1 MLTKNKKTIIK
12 SWWARLAA
20 ADPGRTRLHQ
30 AARITIS
37 VFSSVMFM
45 LWVTSLLNIS
55 FTPAILAGV
64 VSLLSLLLV
73 NDDTDKKKKITA
85 LLLVISSMVWL
96 TVRTYL
102 SSIPFMTD
110 GLFLLVIFFAYYLQH
125 YGFRYFGIFMIAF
138 LSIYF
143 STLLNLQPPDLPG
156 FIIGIFVGGGFSY
169 LYHFIFFK
177 NKPKRQL
184 SRSMNSFHI
193 QTNLTLD
200 LVLDAIAD
208 PTPNR
213 YRALLLKR
221 DVKKL
226 NEYAQVISGQLTT
239 TDPGEV
245 WPGIDAEQLRM
256 YVFDA
261 EMLIETLYP
270 AVKRIKELHALEHNE
285 VRKLLYKLVES
296 VRDAEVLRSHDIV
309 GNLKQTENVI
319 EELKQQLIELR
330 VSNHQNKDWLWLIR
344 RIESIANHLVD
355 SSIEL
360 GERRIANIEE
370 KERLEDAEEIKKENA
385 STEEKSKQ
393 PRAAT
398 IKALQ
403 AIVAG
408 AAAIILGNF
417 LSPAHQYWVLL
428 SAFVVLLG
436 TDTVGMTLQKAFQ
449 RSLGTIFGAV
459 AGFGL
464 AHLLAGQVILE
475 LIALFCCIFMA
486 FYLLSISYAMMMFW
500 MTMLI
505 AIMYDFLLGGIT
517 EQILMA
523 RVFDTLA
530 GAILGF
536 LAAAIIYPK
545 STREKVANTAEDFLS
560 KLSSYVADY
569 LDSFAERNKHYDFTN
584 QAFSIDEQMR
594 KITEDARPLRNRPA
608 ILARSGIERW
618 LTVLTA
624 INYFAKHLLASTNRN
639 NRSTIV
645 KGSEKTLDLVK
656 EVIKHNILTVL
667 RLLKGETGLMMY
679 NLNKERE
686 FIEGLSEN
694 IISDDQE
701 VKKFVN
707 DLYYIWRINQSLL
720 LLGKELGVS
729 KNREAA
735 SFDSYKKSPQ
745 EH

>member
-1 MLTKNKKTIIK
+1 MWTKNEKTIIQ
-12 SWWARLAA
+12 SWWSRLTAT
-20 ADPGRTRLHQ
+20 DPGRTRLHQ

-37 VFSSVMFM
+37 VFSSVMTM
-45 LWVTSLLNIS
+45 LWLTTILGIS

-85 LLLVISSMVWL
+85 LLLVISSIIWL
-96 TVRTYL
+96 TLRTLL
-102 SSIPFMTD
+102 SSIPFVTD

-125 YGFRYFGIFMIAF
+125 YGFRYFGLFMIAF

-143 STLLNLQPPDLPG
+143 STLLKLQPSDLLG
-156 FIIGIFVGGGFSY
+156 FILGIVVGGAYSY
-169 LYHFIFFK
+169 LYHFILFR
-177 NKPKRQL
+177 NRPKRQL
-184 SRSMNSFHI
+184 SRSMKSFHI

-221 DVKKL
+221 DVRTL
-226 NEYAQVISGQLTT
+226 NEYAQVISSQLTT

-245 WPGIDAEQLRM
+245 WSGIDAEQLRM

-270 AVKRIKELHALEHNE
+270 AVKRMKELHALEHNE
-285 VRKLLYKLVES
+285 VRKLLYKVVES
-296 VRDAEVLRSHDIV
+296 IRDAEVLRSHDIV
-309 GNLKQTENVI
+309 GNLKQTQTVI
-319 EELKQQLIELR
+319 EELKNQLIQLR
-330 VSNHQNKDWLWLIR
+330 ISNHQNKDWLWLIR
-344 RIESIANHLVD
+344 RIESIANHLIE
-355 SSIEL
+355 SSNEL
-360 GERRIANIEE
+360 GARRMANIEE
-370 KERLEDAEEIKKENA
+370 KVRLDDPEEVKKENIQ
-385 STEEKSKQ
+385 ENEKSNQ

-398 IKALQ
+398 RKALQ

-408 AAAIILGNF
+408 AVAIFLGYF
-417 LSPAHQYWVLL
+417 LSPTHQYWVLL

-464 AHLLAGQVILE
+464 AHLLEGRLVLE

-505 AIMYDFLLGGIT
+505 AIMYDFILGGIT
-517 EQILMA
+517 EQILIA

-530 GAILGF
+530 GAFIGF
-536 LAAAIIYPK
+536 LAAAVIYPK
-545 STREKVANTAEDFLS
+545 TTREKVADTAEDFLN
-560 KLSSYVADY
+560 KLTEYVSDY
-569 LDSFAERNKHYDFTN
+569 LESFSHTEKNFNFTN
-584 QAFSIDEQMR
+584 QAFGIDEQMR
-594 KITEDARPLRNRPA
+594 KIVEDARPLRNRPA

-639 NRSTIV
+639 NRSTIIV
-645 KGSEKTLDLVK
+645 GSEKTLFEVN
-656 EVIKHNILTVL
+656 EVIKHNVHTLL
-667 RLLKGETGLMMY
+667 KLLKGESGLTMY
-679 NLNKERE
+679 SLNKERE
-686 FIEGLSEN
+686 HIEGLTEN
-694 IISDDQE
+694 VEYED
-701 VKKFVN
+701 VNLKKFVN

-720 LLGKELGVS
+720 ILGKELGS
-729 KNREAA
+729 IKNKEA
-735 SFDSYKKSPQ
+735 S
-745 EH
+745 EHFNTNRNLEQ

>member
-1 MLTKNKKTIIK
+1 MWTKNEKSIIQ
-12 SWWARLAA
+12 SWWSRLAA
-20 ADPGRTRLHQ
+20 TDPGRTRLHQ

-37 VFSSVMFM
+37 VFSSVMTM
-45 LWVTSLLNIS
+45 LWLTTILGIS

-85 LLLVISSMVWL
+85 LLLVISSIIWL
-96 TVRTYL
+96 TLRTLL
-102 SSIPFMTD
+102 SSIPFVTD

-125 YGFRYFGIFMIAF
+125 YGFRYFGLFMIAF

-143 STLLNLQPPDLPG
+143 STLLKLQPSDLLG
-156 FIIGIFVGGGFSY
+156 FILGIVVGGAYSY
-169 LYHFIFFK
+169 LYHFILFR
-177 NKPKRQL
+177 NRPKRQL
-184 SRSMNSFHI
+184 SRSMKSFHI

-200 LVLDAIAD
+200 LVLDAISD

-221 DVKKL
+221 DVRKL
-226 NEYAQVISGQLTT
+226 NEYAQVISSQLTT

-245 WPGIDAEQLRM
+245 WSGIDAEQLRM

-270 AVKRIKELHALEHNE
+270 AVKRMKELHALEHNE
-285 VRKLLYKLVES
+285 VRKLLYKVVES
-296 VRDAEVLRSHDIV
+296 IRDAEVLRSHDIV
-309 GNLKQTENVI
+309 GNLKQTQTVI
-319 EELKQQLIELR
+319 EELKNQLIELR
-330 VSNHQNKDWLWLIR
+330 ISNHQNKDWLWLIR
-344 RIESIANHLVD
+344 RIESIANHLIE
-355 SSIEL
+355 SSNEL
-360 GERRIANIEE
+360 GARRMANIEE
-370 KERLEDAEEIKKENA
+370 QVRLDDPEEIKKENVQE
-385 STEEKSKQ
+385 SEKSNQ

-398 IKALQ
+398 KKALQ

-408 AAAIILGNF
+408 AVAIFLGYF
-417 LSPAHQYWVLL
+417 LSPTHQYWVLL

-464 AHLLAGQVILE
+464 AHLLEGRLVLE

-505 AIMYDFLLGGIT
+505 AIMYDFILGGIT
-517 EQILMA
+517 EQILIA

-530 GAILGF
+530 GAFIGF
-536 LAAAIIYPK
+536 LAAAVIYPK
-545 STREKVANTAEDFLS
+545 TTREKVADTAEDFLN
-560 KLSSYVADY
+560 KLNEYVSDY
-569 LDSFAERNKHYDFTN
+569 LESFSHTEKNFNFTN
-584 QAFSIDEQMR
+584 QAFGIDEQMR
-594 KITEDARPLRNRPA
+594 KIVEDARPLRNRPA

-639 NRSTIV
+639 NRSTIIE
-645 KGSEKTLDLVK
+645 GSENTLFEVN
-656 EVIKHNILTVL
+656 EVIKHNVHTLL
-667 RLLKGETGLMMY
+667 KLLKGETGLTMY
-679 NLNKERE
+679 SLNKERE
-686 FIEGLSEN
+686 HIEGLSEKVKYEDVN
-694 IISDDQE
+694 L
-701 VKKFVN
+701 KKFVN

-720 LLGKELGVS
+720 ILGKELGS
-729 KNREAA
+729 IKNKEA
-735 SFDSYKKSPQ
+735 SDHFNMNRNLEQ
-745 EH
+745 

>member
-1 MLTKNKKTIIK
+1 MLTKNKKSIIK

-45 LWVTSLLNIS
+45 LWLTALLEMS

-85 LLLVISSMVWL
+85 LLLVISSMIWL

-156 FIIGIFVGGGFSY
+156 FIIGILVGGGFSY
-169 LYHFIFFK
+169 LYHFILFK

-226 NEYAQVISGQLTT
+226 NEYAQVISSQLTT

-245 WPGIDAEQLRM
+245 WPGIDTEQLRM

-270 AVKRIKELHALEHNE
+270 AVKRMKELHALEHNE

-319 EELKQQLIELR
+319 EELKNQLIELR
-330 VSNHQNKDWLWLIR
+330 VSNDQNKDWLWLIR

-370 KERLEDAEEIKKENA
+370 KERLEDAEEIKKENVN
-385 STEEKSKQ
+385 TEEKAKQ

-398 IKALQ
+398 IKA
-403 AIVAG
+403 
-408 AAAIILGNF
+408 
-417 LSPAHQYWVLL
+417 
-428 SAFVVLLG
+428 
-436 TDTVGMTLQKAFQ
+436 
-449 RSLGTIFGAV
+449 
-459 AGFGL
+459 
-464 AHLLAGQVILE
+464 
-475 LIALFCCIFMA
+475 
-486 FYLLSISYAMMMFW
+486 
-500 MTMLI
+500 
-505 AIMYDFLLGGIT
+505 
-517 EQILMA
+517 
-523 RVFDTLA
+523 
-530 GAILGF
+530 
-536 LAAAIIYPK
+536 
-545 STREKVANTAEDFLS
+545 
-560 KLSSYVADY
+560 
-569 LDSFAERNKHYDFTN
+569 
-584 QAFSIDEQMR
+584 
-594 KITEDARPLRNRPA
+594 
-608 ILARSGIERW
+608 
-618 LTVLTA
+618 
-624 INYFAKHLLASTNRN
+624 
-639 NRSTIV
+639 
-645 KGSEKTLDLVK
+645 
-656 EVIKHNILTVL
+656 
-667 RLLKGETGLMMY
+667 
-679 NLNKERE
+679 
-686 FIEGLSEN
+686 
-694 IISDDQE
+694 
-701 VKKFVN
+701 
-707 DLYYIWRINQSLL
+707 
-720 LLGKELGVS
+720 
-729 KNREAA
+729 
-735 SFDSYKKSPQ
+735 
-745 EH
+745 

>member
-1 MLTKNKKTIIK
+1 MTAT
-12 SWWARLAA
+12 
-20 ADPGRTRLHQ
+20 DPGRTRLHQ

-37 VFSSVMFM
+37 VFSSVMTM
-45 LWVTSLLNIS
+45 LWLTTILGIS

-85 LLLVISSMVWL
+85 LLLVISSIIWL
-96 TVRTYL
+96 TLRTLL
-102 SSIPFMTD
+102 SSIPFVTD

-125 YGFRYFGIFMIAF
+125 YGFRYFGLFMIAF

-143 STLLNLQPPDLPG
+143 STLLKLQPSDLLG
-156 FIIGIFVGGGFSY
+156 FILGIVVGGAYSY
-169 LYHFIFFK
+169 LYHFILFR
-177 NKPKRQL
+177 NRPKRQL
-184 SRSMNSFHI
+184 SRSMKSFHI

-221 DVKKL
+221 DVRTL
-226 NEYAQVISGQLTT
+226 NEYAQVISSQLTT

-245 WPGIDAEQLRM
+245 WSGIDAEQLRM

-270 AVKRIKELHALEHNE
+270 AVKRMKELHALEHNE
-285 VRKLLYKLVES
+285 VRKLLYKVVES
-296 VRDAEVLRSHDIV
+296 IRDAEVLRSHDIV
-309 GNLKQTENVI
+309 GNLKQTQTVI
-319 EELKQQLIELR
+319 EELKNQLIQLR
-330 VSNHQNKDWLWLIR
+330 ISNHQNKDWLWLIR
-344 RIESIANHLVD
+344 RIESIANHLIE
-355 SSIEL
+355 SSNEL
-360 GERRIANIEE
+360 GARRMANIEE
-370 KERLEDAEEIKKENA
+370 KVRLDDPEEVKKENIQ
-385 STEEKSKQ
+385 ENEKSNQ

-398 IKALQ
+398 RKALQ

-408 AAAIILGNF
+408 AVAIFLGYF
-417 LSPAHQYWVLL
+417 LSPTHQYWVLL

-464 AHLLAGQVILE
+464 AHLLEGRLVLE

-505 AIMYDFLLGGIT
+505 AIMYDFILGGIT
-517 EQILMA
+517 EQILIA

-530 GAILGF
+530 GAFIGF
-536 LAAAIIYPK
+536 LAAAVIYPK
-545 STREKVANTAEDFLS
+545 TTREKVADTAEDFLN
-560 KLSSYVADY
+560 KLTEYVSDY
-569 LDSFAERNKHYDFTN
+569 LESFSHTEKNFNFTN
-584 QAFSIDEQMR
+584 QAFGIDEQMR
-594 KITEDARPLRNRPA
+594 KIVEDARPLRNRPA

-639 NRSTIV
+639 NRSTIIV
-645 KGSEKTLDLVK
+645 GSEKTLFEVN
-656 EVIKHNILTVL
+656 EVIKHNVHTLL
-667 RLLKGETGLMMY
+667 KLLKGESGLTMY
-679 NLNKERE
+679 SLNKERE
-686 FIEGLSEN
+686 HIEGLTEN
-694 IISDDQE
+694 VEYED
-701 VKKFVN
+701 VNLKKFVN

-720 LLGKELGVS
+720 ILGKELGS
-729 KNREAA
+729 IKNKEA
-735 SFDSYKKSPQ
+735 S
-745 EH
+745 EHFNTNRNLEQ

>member
-1 MLTKNKKTIIK
+1 M
-12 SWWARLAA
+12 AA
-20 ADPGRTRLHQ
+20 TDPGRTRLHQ

-37 VFSSVMFM
+37 VFSSVMTM
-45 LWVTSLLNIS
+45 LWLTTVLGIS

-85 LLLVISSMVWL
+85 LLLVISSIIWL
-96 TVRTYL
+96 TLRTLL
-102 SSIPFMTD
+102 SSIPFVTD

-125 YGFRYFGIFMIAF
+125 YGFRYFGLFMIAF

-143 STLLNLQPPDLPG
+143 STLLKLQPSDLLG
-156 FIIGIFVGGGFSY
+156 FILGIVVGGAYSY
-169 LYHFIFFK
+169 LYHFILFR
-177 NKPKRQL
+177 NRPKRQL
-184 SRSMNSFHI
+184 SRSMKSFHI

-221 DVKKL
+221 DVRKL
-226 NEYAQVISGQLTT
+226 NEYAQVISSQLTT

-245 WPGIDAEQLRM
+245 WSGIDAEQLRM

-270 AVKRIKELHALEHNE
+270 AVKRMKELHALEHNE
-285 VRKLLYKLVES
+285 VRKLLYKVVES
-296 VRDAEVLRSHDIV
+296 IRDAEVLRSHDIV
-309 GNLKQTENVI
+309 GNLKQTQTVI
-319 EELKQQLIELR
+319 KELKNQLIELR
-330 VSNHQNKDWLWLIR
+330 ISNHQNKDWLWLIR
-344 RIESIANHLVD
+344 RIESIANHLIE
-355 SSIEL
+355 SSNEL
-360 GERRIANIEE
+360 GARRMANIEE
-370 KERLEDAEEIKKENA
+370 QVRLDDPEEVKKENVQE
-385 STEEKSKQ
+385 SEKSNQ

-398 IKALQ
+398 KKALQ

-408 AAAIILGNF
+408 AVAIFLGYF
-417 LSPAHQYWVLL
+417 LSPTHQYWVLL

-464 AHLLAGQVILE
+464 AHLLEGRLVLE

-505 AIMYDFLLGGIT
+505 AIMYDFILGGIT
-517 EQILMA
+517 EQILIA

-530 GAILGF
+530 GAFIGF
-536 LAAAIIYPK
+536 LAAAVIYPK
-545 STREKVANTAEDFLS
+545 TTREKVADTAEDFLN
-560 KLSSYVADY
+560 KLNEYVSDY
-569 LDSFAERNKHYDFTN
+569 LESFSHTEKNFNFTN
-584 QAFSIDEQMR
+584 QAFGIDEQMR
-594 KITEDARPLRNRPA
+594 KIVEDARPLRNRPA

-639 NRSTIV
+639 NRSTIIE
-645 KGSEKTLDLVK
+645 GSENTLFEVN
-656 EVIKHNILTVL
+656 EVIKHNVHTLL
-667 RLLKGETGLMMY
+667 KLLKGETGLTMY
-679 NLNKERE
+679 SLNKERE
-686 FIEGLSEN
+686 HIEGLSEKVEYADVN
-694 IISDDQE
+694 L
-701 VKKFVN
+701 KKFVN

-720 LLGKELGVS
+720 ILGKELGS
-729 KNREAA
+729 IKNKEA
-735 SFDSYKKSPQ
+735 SDHFNTNRNLEQ
-745 EH
+745 

>member
-1 MLTKNKKTIIK
+1 MWNIKKNTIIR
-12 SWWARLAA
+12 SWWSRLAA

-37 VFSSVMFM
+37 VFSSVMTM
-45 LWVTSLLNIS
+45 IWLTREIGIS

-73 NDDTDKKKKITA
+73 NDDTDKKKKITS
-85 LLLVISSMVWL
+85 LLLVISSIIWL
-96 TVRTYL
+96 TVRTLL
-102 SSIPFMTD
+102 SHIPLVTD

-143 STLLNLQPPDLPG
+143 STLLNLQSTDLPG
-156 FIIGIFVGGGFSY
+156 FILGILVGGAFSY
-169 LYHFIFFK
+169 LYQFILFR

-184 SRSMNSFHI
+184 RRSMNSFHI

-200 LVLDAIAD
+200 LVLEAIAD

-221 DVKKL
+221 DVRKL
-226 NEYAQVISGQLTT
+226 NEYAQVISSQLTT

-245 WPGIDAEQLRM
+245 WRGIDAEQLRM

-270 AVKRIKELHALEHNE
+270 AVNRLKELHALEHNE
-285 VRKLLYKLVES
+285 VRKLLYKVVES
-296 VRDAEVLRSHDIV
+296 VRDAEVLRSHDVV
-309 GNLKQTENVI
+309 GNLQKTEKVI
-319 EELKQQLIELR
+319 KELKEQLTELR
-330 VSNHQNKDWLWLIR
+330 LSNHQNKDWLWLMR

-355 SSIEL
+355 SSSEL
-360 GERRIANIEE
+360 GVRRMANIEE
-370 KERLEDAEEIKKENA
+370 KERLGEVEETKKENGNK
-385 STEEKSKQ
+385 EGKSNH
-393 PRAAT
+393 PRSAT

-408 AAAIILGNF
+408 AVAIFLGYF
-417 LSPAHQYWVLL
+417 LSPTHQYWVLL

-449 RSLGTIFGAV
+449 RSLGTIFGAI

-530 GAILGF
+530 GAFIGF
-536 LAAAIIYPK
+536 LAAAMIYPK
-545 STREKVANTAEDFLS
+545 STREKVADTVEDFLN
-560 KLSSYVADY
+560 KLSAYVSNY
-569 LDSFAERNKHYDFTN
+569 INSFANAEDNYDFTN
-584 QAFSIDEQMR
+584 QAFGIDEQMR
-594 KITEDARPLRNRPA
+594 QITEDARPLRNRPA

-639 NRSTIV
+639 NRSRIIR
-645 KGSEKTLDLVK
+645 GSEKTLDKVN
-656 EVIKHNILTVL
+656 EVIKHNIATLMK
-667 RLLKGETGLMMY
+667 LLKGETGLVMY
-679 NLNKERE
+679 RLNKERE
-686 FIEGLSEN
+686 QIESLSEN
-694 IISDDQE
+694 ITNEDEE

-720 LLGKELGVS
+720 VLGKELGS
-729 KNREAA
+729 LKSREALSHDFHA
-735 SFDSYKKSPQ
+735 NNPEQ
-745 EH
+745 

>member
-1 MLTKNKKTIIK
+1 MWTKNEKTIIQ
-12 SWWARLAA
+12 SWWSRLTAT
-20 ADPGRTRLHQ
+20 DPGRTRLHQ

-37 VFSSVMFM
+37 VFSSVMTM
-45 LWVTSLLNIS
+45 LWLTTILGIS

-85 LLLVISSMVWL
+85 LLLVISSIIWL
-96 TVRTYL
+96 TLRTLL
-102 SSIPFMTD
+102 SSIPFVTD

-125 YGFRYFGIFMIAF
+125 YGFRYFGLFMIAF

-143 STLLNLQPPDLPG
+143 STLLKLQPSDLLG
-156 FIIGIFVGGGFSY
+156 FILGIVVGGAYSY
-169 LYHFIFFK
+169 LYHFILFR
-177 NKPKRQL
+177 NRPKRQL
-184 SRSMNSFHI
+184 SRSMKSFHI

-221 DVKKL
+221 DVRKL
-226 NEYAQVISGQLTT
+226 NEYAQVISSQLTT

-245 WPGIDAEQLRM
+245 WSGIDAEQLRM

-270 AVKRIKELHALEHNE
+270 AVKRMKELHALEHNE
-285 VRKLLYKLVES
+285 VRKLLYKVVES
-296 VRDAEVLRSHDIV
+296 IRDAEVLRSHDIV
-309 GNLKQTENVI
+309 GNLKQTQTVI
-319 EELKQQLIELR
+319 EELKNQLIQLR
-330 VSNHQNKDWLWLIR
+330 ISNHQNKDWLWLIR
-344 RIESIANHLVD
+344 RIESIANHLIE
-355 SSIEL
+355 SSNEL
-360 GERRIANIEE
+360 GARRMANIEE
-370 KERLEDAEEIKKENA
+370 KVRLDDPEEVKKENIQ
-385 STEEKSKQ
+385 ENEKSNQ

-398 IKALQ
+398 RKALQ

-408 AAAIILGNF
+408 AVAIFLGYF
-417 LSPAHQYWVLL
+417 LSPTHQYWVLL

-464 AHLLAGQVILE
+464 AHLLEGRLVLE

-505 AIMYDFLLGGIT
+505 AIMYDFILGGIT
-517 EQILMA
+517 EQILIA

-530 GAILGF
+530 GAFIGF
-536 LAAAIIYPK
+536 LAAAVIYPK
-545 STREKVANTAEDFLS
+545 TTREKVADTAEDFLN
-560 KLSSYVADY
+560 KLTEYVSDY
-569 LDSFAERNKHYDFTN
+569 LESFSHTEKNFNFTN
-584 QAFSIDEQMR
+584 QAFGIDEQMR
-594 KITEDARPLRNRPA
+594 KIVEDARPLRNRPA

-639 NRSTIV
+639 NRSTIIV
-645 KGSEKTLDLVK
+645 GSEKTLFEVN
-656 EVIKHNILTVL
+656 EVIKHNVHTLL
-667 RLLKGETGLMMY
+667 KLLKGESGLTMY
-679 NLNKERE
+679 SLNKERE
-686 FIEGLSEN
+686 HIEGLTEN
-694 IISDDQE
+694 VEYED
-701 VKKFVN
+701 VNLKKFVN

-720 LLGKELGVS
+720 ILGKELGS
-729 KNREAA
+729 IKNKEA
-735 SFDSYKKSPQ
+735 S
-745 EH
+745 EHFNTNRNLEQ

>member
-85 LLLVISSMVWL
+85 LLLVISSMIWL

-143 STLLNLQPPDLPG
+143 STLLNLQPTDLPG

-169 LYHFIFFK
+169 LYHFIFFT

-245 WPGIDAEQLRM
+245 WPGIDTEQLRM

-270 AVKRIKELHALEHNE
+270 AVKRMKELHALEHNE

-319 EELKQQLIELR
+319 EELKHQLIELR

-355 SSIEL
+355 SSVEL

-370 KERLEDAEEIKKENA
+370 KERLEDAEEIKKENV

-408 AAAIILGNF
+408 TAAIILGYF

-464 AHLLAGQVILE
+464 AHILAGQVILE

-530 GAILGF
+530 GAIIGF

-545 STREKVANTAEDFLS
+545 STREKVANTADDFLT

-569 LDSFAERNKHYDFTN
+569 LDSFTEGNKHYDFTN
-584 QAFSIDEQMR
+584 QAFRIDEQMR

-656 EVIKHNILTVL
+656 KIIKHNILTVL
-667 RLLKGETGLMMY
+667 RLLKGEAGLMMY

-694 IISDDQE
+694 ILSDDQE

-707 DLYYIWRINQSLL
+707 DLYYVWRINQSLL

-729 KNREAA
+729 KNKDAA
-735 SFDSYKKSPQ
+735 SYDSYKHRNPEQ
-745 EH
+745 

>member
-1 MLTKNKKTIIK
+1 MLTKNKKSIIK

-45 LWVTSLLNIS
+45 LWLTATLEMS

-85 LLLVISSMVWL
+85 LLLVISSMIWL

-156 FIIGIFVGGGFSY
+156 FIIGILVGGGFSY
-169 LYHFIFFK
+169 LYHFILFK

-226 NEYAQVISGQLTT
+226 NEYAQVISSQLTT

-270 AVKRIKELHALEHNE
+270 AVKRMKELHALEHNE
-285 VRKLLYKLVES
+285 VRKLLYQLVES

-319 EELKQQLIELR
+319 EELKNQLIELR
-330 VSNHQNKDWLWLIR
+330 VSDHQNKDWLWLIR

-370 KERLEDAEEIKKENA
+370 KERLEDAEEIKKENVNI
-385 STEEKSKQ
+385 EEKAKQ

-408 AAAIILGNF
+408 AVAIFLGYF

-449 RSLGTIFGAV
+449 RSLGTIFGAI

-505 AIMYDFLLGGIT
+505 AIMYDFILGGIT

-530 GAILGF
+530 GAFIGF

-545 STREKVANTAEDFLS
+545 STRDKVANTAEDFLT
-560 KLSSYVADY
+560 KLSTYVTDY
-569 LDSFAERNKHYDFTN
+569 LESFTDGKKHYDFTN
-584 QAFSIDEQMR
+584 QAFGIDEQMR
-594 KITEDARPLRNRPA
+594 KIAEDARPLRNRPA

-639 NRSTIV
+639 SRSTIV
-645 KGSEKTLDLVK
+645 KGSEKTLQLVK
-656 EVIKHNILTVL
+656 EVIKHNILTL
-667 RLLKGETGLMMY
+667 LKLLKGETGLIMY

-686 FIEGLSEN
+686 YIEGLSEN
-694 IISDDQE
+694 IPQEDQE

-720 LLGKELGVS
+720 ILGKELGVS
-729 KNREAA
+729 KKREAA
-735 SFDSYKKSPQ
+735 SYDFYKNTP
-745 EH
+745 ER